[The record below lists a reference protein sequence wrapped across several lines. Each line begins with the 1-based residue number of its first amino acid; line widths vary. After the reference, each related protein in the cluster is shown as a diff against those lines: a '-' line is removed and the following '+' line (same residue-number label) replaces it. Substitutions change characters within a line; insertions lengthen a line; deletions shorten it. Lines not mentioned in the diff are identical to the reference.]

1 MQFFPEG
8 GSLVT
13 GIRSKVAFKATGI
26 NGLGINVSGKVVDN
40 EGNEIVSF
48 ASANLGM
55 GYFYLNPAAGKT
67 YKAAVIYPNG
77 MNDMIDL
84 PKPEPGGIVLSIDND
99 SVPKATIKIEANNE
113 YYKNNRGKDYTRVIC
128 SGALV
133 TTVNCRLDSS
143 IIALDILKRK
153 LHTGIAT
160 VTLFSPGNEPLDER
174 LIFIQNYDR
183 LNLNVNSNKN
193 SYRKREKVNIRLN
206 AINRKG
212 EPAEGHFSV
221 SVIDENKVS
230 DSENNG
236 DNILSYFLLTSDLK
250 GYVEQSGNYFADTS
264 AATRRNLDILMLT
277 QGYRRFSWKQVLDDH
292 QRPLAYQPE
301 KGIEIAGQVT
311 SLFNKPIANGTVTL
325 IPAYKGPVFSATT
338 DDNGVFRFSDL
349 IFTDTAHFVLSAVNA
364 KNKNSTKIIYF
375 GDGKDKPGIIPNNR
389 QTLLQ
394 VSNTAMA
401 TYLDNDKTQH
411 DAFAKFTMP
420 TGKML
425 NEVQIKEKE
434 IPRRRSQS
442 YVAEF
447 AADQVI
453 RGKDIPY
460 GGPFAV
466 RLSGLLRGAHI
477 YPLPGNRFS
486 IINNITRAPMATI
499 IDGAPGDI
507 NDLSTND
514 IDRIDILR
522 PPNSYIYGSGG
533 GNGVL
538 VVTTK
543 PRTMEAG
550 DMVSIGVLPISPVG
564 FYKVREFYSPKYENP
579 HLTTKQRDLRSTIY
593 WKPEIKTDKDGNAS
607 FEYYNADG
615 AGTYKIVVEGI
626 DKDGN
631 IGRQVYRYKVE

>member
-1 MQFFPEG
+1 
-8 GSLVT
+8 
-13 GIRSKVAFKATGI
+13 
-26 NGLGINVSGKVVDN
+26 
-40 EGNEIVSF
+40 
-48 ASANLGM
+48 
-55 GYFYLNPAAGKT
+55 
-67 YKAAVIYPNG
+67 
-77 MNDMIDL
+77 
-84 PKPEPGGIVLSIDND
+84 
-99 SVPKATIKIEANNE
+99 
-113 YYKNNRGKDYTRVIC
+113 
-128 SGALV
+128 
-133 TTVNCRLDSS
+133 
-143 IIALDILKRK
+143 
-153 LHTGIAT
+153 
-160 VTLFSPGNEPLDER
+160 
-174 LIFIQNYDR
+174 
-183 LNLNVNSNKN
+183 NKN

-514 IDRIDILR
+514 I
-522 PPNSYIYGSGG
+522 
-533 GNGVL
+533 
-538 VVTTK
+538 
-543 PRTMEAG
+543 
-550 DMVSIGVLPISPVG
+550 
-564 FYKVREFYSPKYENP
+564 
-579 HLTTKQRDLRSTIY
+579 
-593 WKPEIKTDKDGNAS
+593 
-607 FEYYNADG
+607 
-615 AGTYKIVVEGI
+615 
-626 DKDGN
+626 
-631 IGRQVYRYKVE
+631 